1 MGIIVQP
8 ANVASQCM
16 EDIMRGKLVVGLV
29 IAIGMNVAFAA
40 SAAKAQSYEANLKS
54 IATNLVAKLEEAKK
68 RSSTVLDFTD
78 LQGSPTEL
86 GRFLAQEL
94 SDQLVSGSTSVLF
107 VDRANLQVLLREH
120 KLSVEGLVNPELI
133 AKIGNLVGIDTII
146 VGTTTAMGDTIRLSV
161 RAIDVETGRIV
172 VSQATNLPAT
182 SALMALS
189 KEEVGSASPNAV
201 SSPGTGGTTNSP
213 EGTRRQ
219 GAAGW
224 EVELRIPTFPGWG
237 RMALDSGNVGA
248 YTEFG
253 PSFTEAAFVKHS
265 GLSNRSQAVGG
276 HASSKFVASK
286 AGAYQLGLKTE
297 VPGDASCYVKLTFN
311 GTVLTEQKFNPPQNS
326 FVTVFREELS
336 PGLYDTTLEFGCAN
350 WDRQVT
356 GGKITVLVAH
366 PG

>member
-1 MGIIVQP
+1 MIGQP

-94 SDQLVSGSTSVLF
+94 SDQLVSGSTSVSF

-120 KLSVEGLVNPELI
+120 KLSVEGLVNPESI

-224 EVELRIPTFPGWG
+224 EVELRHTNIS
-237 RMALDSGNVGA
+237 RMGQD
-248 YTEFG
+248 
-253 PSFTEAAFVKHS
+253 
-265 GLSNRSQAVGG
+265 GLG
-276 HASSKFVASK
+276 
-286 AGAYQLGLKTE
+286 
-297 VPGDASCYVKLTFN
+297 
-311 GTVLTEQKFNPPQNS
+311 
-326 FVTVFREELS
+326 FR
-336 PGLYDTTLEFGCAN
+336 
-350 WDRQVT
+350 
-356 GGKITVLVAH
+356 
-366 PG
+366 